1 MWPQKLV
8 GVTGLVRALGKKK
21 TASQPFHCK
30 ISKTVSAK
38 QGAENPQKDKLR
50 HNSFLTLLE
59 GLSERSMA
67 SASYNSGND
76 RDHLQEN
83 ISCGSIPR
91 QEAMQWGKTHLASRL
106 LFFCDHEAP
115 EDNLTVSRGL
125 QHSPAL

>member
-1 MWPQKLV
+1 MSELWE
-8 GVTGLVRALGKKK
+8 KK
-21 TASQPFHCK
+21 TASQPFQCK

-38 QGAENPQKDKLR
+38 QEAENPQKGKLR

-59 GLSERSMA
+59 ELSERGMA
-67 SASYNSGND
+67 SARYTSGNE

-91 QEAMQWGKTHLASRL
+91 QEAVQWGKTHLASRL

-115 EDNLTVSRGL
+115 EGSLTVSRGL